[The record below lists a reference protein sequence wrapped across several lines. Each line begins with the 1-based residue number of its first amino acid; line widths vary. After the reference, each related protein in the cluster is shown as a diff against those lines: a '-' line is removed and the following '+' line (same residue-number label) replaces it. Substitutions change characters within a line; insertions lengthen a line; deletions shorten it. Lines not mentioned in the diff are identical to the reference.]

1 MDIYLFYAHSFLIF
15 TCLLCYGDCYKYVV
29 NWGVRKSVI
38 GNLFFT
44 LFRYHYF
51 KRGLVVPSSCLRS
64 AFAFAFAPKVEARC
78 TQNGMKKLST
88 TPIKLADEP
97 QLFCPF
103 SLPFFSSA
111 FTSFD
116 KIEPIL

>member
-51 KRGLVVPSSCLRS
+51 KRGLVVPSSCLRR
-64 AFAFAFAPKVEARC
+64 AFVLPSLFPSLLRWRQGVPK
-78 TQNGMKKLST
+78 TG
-88 TPIKLADEP
+88 
-97 QLFCPF
+97 
-103 SLPFFSSA
+103 
-111 FTSFD
+111 
-116 KIEPIL
+116 